1 MADQPSHLRVAM
13 IIQGYHPLVG
23 GAERQLAAV
32 APLLQAR
39 GVDVHILTRRYPGLA
54 AFEKIGGVP
63 VHRLPIP
70 GPKAVAS
77 AVFTLA
83 ALPLL
88 WRLRPHVIHAYSLF
102 SPATTAVTAKRLFGA
117 PVVVKVLRGG
127 ALGDVIRLQQ
137 KSSGEGR
144 MALFRKQVNAFIV
157 ISQEIDAELAA
168 AGVPPE
174 RRVFLPN
181 GVDTG
186 HFAPANKQA
195 ARSKLGLPGAPIVV
209 FTGRL
214 AAEKRV
220 DQLIALWPVVR
231 AAHAEAT
238 LLIIGTGEQ
247 ELVLK
252 RAAGEGVQ
260 FVGQVDDVAPYLKAA
275 DLFVLPSSTEG
286 LSNALL
292 EAMATGL
299 PVVATSVGG
308 TTDLI
313 THGENGLLVPP
324 DSPPALQEALLTL
337 LADEARR
344 SDMGRRGRDQVIHDY
359 ALPTIVGRLYNL
371 YRQLAAAQPASR
383 ILDSV

>member
-1 MADQPSHLRVAM
+1 MADQPTRLRVAM

-32 APLLQAR
+32 APLLQEQ
-39 GVDVHILTRRYPGLA
+39 GVDVHILTRRYSGLA
-54 AFEKIGGVP
+54 AFEMIGGVP

-77 AVFTLA
+77 AMFTLA

-102 SPATTAVTAKRLFGA
+102 SPATTAVMAKRLFGT

-127 ALGDVIRLQQ
+127 ALGDVIRLKQ

-144 MALFRKQVNAFIV
+144 MALFRKQVDAFIV

-186 HFAPANKQA
+186 HFAPADKQA
-195 ARSKLGLPGAPIVV
+195 LRSELSLPDAPTVV

-220 DQLIALWPVVR
+220 DQLIALWPAVR
-231 AAHAEAT
+231 AAHAGAV
-238 LLIIGTGEQ
+238 LLIVGAGQ
-247 ELVLK
+247 ELALK

-260 FVGQVDDVAPYLKAA
+260 FMGQVDDVAPYLKAA

-292 EAMATGL
+292 EAMAIGL
-299 PVVATSVGG
+299 PAVATAVGG

-324 DSPPALQEALLTL
+324 DSPPALQEALLAL

-344 SDMGRRGRDQVIHDY
+344 ADMGRRGRERVIRDY
-359 ALPTIVGRLYNL
+359 ALPATAGRLRNL
-371 YRQLAAAQPASR
+371 YNRLAATQTAGQV
-383 ILDSV
+383 LDSA

>member
-1 MADQPSHLRVAM
+1 MNTNQALRVAM

-54 AFEKIGGVP
+54 AFEMIGGVP

-102 SPATTAVTAKRLFGA
+102 SPATTAVTAKRLLGA

-144 MALFRKQVNAFIV
+144 MALFRKQVDAFVV

-181 GVDTG
+181 GVDIG
-186 HFAPANKQA
+186 HFAPADKQA
-195 ARSKLGLPGAPIVV
+195 LRSKLGLPGAPIVV
-209 FTGRL
+209 FAGRL

-220 DQLIALWPVVR
+220 DQLLALWPAAR
-231 AAHAEAT
+231 AAHAGAT

-247 ELVLK
+247 ELALK

-286 LSNALL
+286 LSNAML

-313 THGENGLLVPP
+313 TPGENGLLVPP

-344 SDMGRRGRDQVIHDY
+344 TEMGRRGREQVLGDY
-359 ALPTIVGRLYNL
+359 ALPAVAGRLRNL
-371 YRQLAAAQPASR
+371 YNQLAATQPASR
-383 ILDSV
+383 VLNSV